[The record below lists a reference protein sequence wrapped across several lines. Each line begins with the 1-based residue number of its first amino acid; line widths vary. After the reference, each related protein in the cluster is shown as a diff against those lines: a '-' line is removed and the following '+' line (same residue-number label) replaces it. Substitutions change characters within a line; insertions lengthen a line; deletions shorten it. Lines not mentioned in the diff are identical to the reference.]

1 MGHLGSS
8 SRTQPGSFRTSL
20 TKTSSVHSPSSS
32 DQGSENSRPTRLRR
46 KRRPLRRGKNAMP
59 QWSATSDAWACARE
73 GSSFR
78 TRPRSLPR
86 LRGESNGI
94 VITADGTT
102 WTLKATDLRSDQP
115 GLPNSITTN
124 RLRDSRVT
132 TGAQQ
137 TSFPLRSALLGRLAV
152 CGFCGGEARGGSPN
166 GEPRT
171 SKAEPNVNAEP

>member
-1 MGHLGSS
+1 MGHQGSS

-46 KRRPLRRGKNAMP
+46 KRRPLRRG
-59 QWSATSDAWACARE
+59 
-73 GSSFR
+73 R
-78 TRPRSLPR
+78 TRCLSGAPHQMPGPVPGGIFFSYSSPVVTSVTC
-86 LRGESNGI
+86 ESNGI

-115 GLPNSITTN
+115 RLPNSITTN

-152 CGFCGGEARGGSPN
+152 CDFCGGEARGGSPN